1 MKILVTG
8 SAGFIGFHMVK
19 KLFTMKNYKV
29 VGIDN
34 LNNYY
39 DINLKKSRL
48 KTLKEISKKYKK
60 KYKFYK
66 IDISERKKL
75 DSLFKKFKF
84 DVVIHLA
91 AQAGVRFSIIRPDL
105 FAKSNLVGFA
115 NILECCKKA
124 KLKHLLFASSSS
136 VYGGNKSIPFREKDS
151 VDHPLQF
158 YASTKRSNELMGHSY
173 SHLFNL
179 PVTCMRFF
187 TIYGPWGRPDMSYFK
202 FTKNIIANKI
212 IKVFNRGNHSR
223 DFTYIDDAIESIAK
237 LIYARPKKKKI
248 SNKVK
253 LRPDI
258 SDAPFQIFNIGSSR
272 PIELNFL
279 IKTIENRL
287 KKNSKKKLLPLQ
299 KGDVKK
305 TFADTSLVKKI
316 TKVKMK
322 TSLKTGIDNF
332 ITWYLQYYKK

>member
-19 KLFTMKNYKV
+19 KLLTMKNYKV

-39 DINLKKSRL
+39 NVNLKKSRL
-48 KTLKEISKKYKK
+48 KALKEISKKYKK
-60 KYKFYK
+60 KYNFCK

-91 AQAGVRFSIIRPDL
+91 AQAGVRFSIIKPDL
-105 FAKSNLVGFA
+105 FVKSNLIGFA

-124 KLKHLLFASSSS
+124 KPKHLLFASSSS
-136 VYGGNKSIPFREKDS
+136 VYGGNRSIPFKERDS

-202 FTKNIIANKI
+202 FTKNIIANKT

-223 DFTYIDDAIESIAK
+223 DFTYIKDEDFHKLRLETIAK
-237 LIYARPKKKKI
+237 MQELRNMIDNKIDELRPETNEASEEGIRKSYLKRFEQNRMSIKNNPVRDLWECKGK
-248 SNKVK
+248 KVK
-253 LRPDI
+253 
-258 SDAPFQIFNIGSSR
+258 
-272 PIELNFL
+272 
-279 IKTIENRL
+279 K
-287 KKNSKKKLLPLQ
+287 
-299 KGDVKK
+299 
-305 TFADTSLVKKI
+305 
-316 TKVKMK
+316 
-322 TSLKTGIDNF
+322 
-332 ITWYLQYYKK
+332 